1 MKDRLLTDIKDA
13 KVLEVFEK
21 YSNIEIRYVKDGIE
35 KSLSIYHNCRFSS
48 MGSGCWFEFSGIP
61 LHKYNKKIS
70 KRLKNIDTIKE
81 INLYHDDNGLISF
94 YHLEIVYLQKN
105 QTKSYLL
112 SPKADKKYEL
122 EVFPNKKLDLK
133 KSTIFQV
140 PYPKELYS
148 TDIYKTALAF
158 ALKAHGEQKTPD
170 GLLYSFHIVSV
181 ANEII
186 NSLSLHRI
194 SYDEANVSVACAL
207 LHDVNEDTDT
217 EVSKHTV
224 DLENIKEITAGVE
237 ALTKDKNLP
246 KEEQL
251 QDSLERLKEM
261 PYCIQ
266 MVKLADRI
274 TNLAPAPLFW
284 NKAKRKSYKN
294 EAKMILK
301 ALKESNPYLANK
313 LQNKIDNYTVDGTAN
328 RYGAIKS
335 DDYLVFY
342 TTDEKYLIFDKSHE
356 NYLTT
361 FKAIN
366 KINEK
371 LGFFVGFRNIAK
383 ENLKNFIKDKMK
395 IDEFTDNIGLDDER
409 LKNIDKQVILSQK
422 LVQKYSNYKATYL
435 LLSVDDILRLLDD

>member
-1 MKDRLLTDIKDA
+1 MKDRLLTDIKGA

-21 YSNIEIRYVKDGIE
+21 YSNIEIRYLKDGIE

-94 YHLEIVYLQKN
+94 YHLEIVYLQN
-105 QTKSYLL
+105 DQTKSYLL
-112 SPKADKKYEL
+112 SPKADKEYEL
-122 EVFPNKKLDLK
+122 EIFPNKKLDLK

-170 GLLYSFHIVSV
+170 GLPYSFHIVSV

-186 NSLSLHRI
+186 NSLSLYRI
-194 SYDEANVSVACAL
+194 SYDEANVAVACAL
-207 LHDVNEDTDT
+207 LHDVVEDTNY
-217 EVSKHTV
+217 KINRY
-224 DLENIKEITAGVE
+224 DLNIENFKEIKAGVE

-246 KEEQL
+246 KEKQL
-251 QDSLERLKEM
+251 QDSLERLEEM

-284 NKAKRKSYKN
+284 NKAKREAYKD
-294 EAKMILK
+294 EAKMILE
-301 ALKESNPYLANK
+301 ALKNSNPYLAKK
-313 LQNKIDNYTVDGTAN
+313 LQEKIKNYQV
-328 RYGAIKS
+328 
-335 DDYLVFY
+335 
-342 TTDEKYLIFDKSHE
+342 EK
-356 NYLTT
+356 
-361 FKAIN
+361 
-366 KINEK
+366 
-371 LGFFVGFRNIAK
+371 
-383 ENLKNFIKDKMK
+383 M
-395 IDEFTDNIGLDDER
+395 
-409 LKNIDKQVILSQK
+409 
-422 LVQKYSNYKATYL
+422 
-435 LLSVDDILRLLDD
+435 